1 MVFNT
6 KFLPTIGYLNQV
18 FGSTDSNII
27 VYSNKKLVV
36 NADNYVV
43 NGQEAFN
50 FTIPDLI
57 GNSIFNKL
65 KESDIFILDVVP
77 DVQHEAKDKKEL
89 PKKTKTTSINSVLS
103 FNTNTNLVEYAGAV
117 NHTDTSLATYPTI
130 EHSTNLSPVDNYT
143 SVWIGCLKEKTDK
156 EVRSFSKSIYSYVN
170 NTNKEIWDIVE
181 TNVALQEFL
190 VKKIDNFIT
199 NTQPI
204 ELYNF
209 ESDKDLDIQELF
221 LSSGTN
227 PSTGT
232 ITGDLILYSIG
243 FNDKNNR
250 LYNQSIKFPKN
261 STFTI
266 SDFSLNTDI
275 VII

>member
-1 MVFNT
+1 M
-6 KFLPTIGYLNQV
+6 

-57 GNSIFNKL
+57 GNGIFNKIE
-65 KESDIFILDVVP
+65 ESDIFVLDIVP
-77 DVQHEAKDKKEL
+77 DVQHEVKDKKEL
-89 PKKTKTTSINSVLS
+89 PEKVKTTSINSVLS
-103 FNTNTNLVEYAGAV
+103 FNTNTNLVEYAGAI
-117 NHTDTSLATYPTI
+117 NHTDTSLTTYPTI

-156 EVRSFSKSIYSYVN
+156 ELSRAFKSDFSYIG
-170 NTNKEIWDIVE
+170 NTSENLWELVE
-181 TNVALQEFL
+181 TNIQLQEFP
-190 VKKIDNFIT
+190 VTYINGKVT

-204 ELYNF
+204 VLYNF
-209 ESDKDLDIQELF
+209 ESGSKVKVQELF
-221 LSSGTN
+221 LSSGTVPVVGTN
-227 PSTGT
+227 P
-232 ITGDLILYSIG
+232 GDLIMYAG
-243 FNDKNNR
+243 PFADDKNSI
-250 LYNQSIKFPKN
+250 YNDGIEFPLN
-261 STFTI
+261 SAFTV
-266 SDFSLNTDI
+266 SDFILINDI